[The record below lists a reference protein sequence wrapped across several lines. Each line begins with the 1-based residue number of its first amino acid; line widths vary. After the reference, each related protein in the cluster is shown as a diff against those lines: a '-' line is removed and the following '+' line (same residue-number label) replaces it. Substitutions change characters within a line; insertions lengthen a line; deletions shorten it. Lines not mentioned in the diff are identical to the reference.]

1 MGSTRRRRPQCREM
15 DADKF
20 GLAPGPLRPE
30 QHCGGGQACSLRR
43 HKRPRYSAQRHL
55 GRPVPRRVYSLINSV
70 HLDPSQL
77 KANVAAPTRCPR
89 RVLHGHSEHG
99 DPRRDR
105 AGRAAIGRYMAS
117 RSQWGLPN
125 VARSCT
131 HHVASASVR
140 SHANM
145 DRGHTHGS
153 VWGTWVRVRG
163 AQ

>member
-1 MGSTRRRRPQCREM
+1 MGSTRWRRPQGREM
-15 DADKF
+15 EADKF
-20 GLAPGPLRPE
+20 GHAPGPLRPE
-30 QHCGGGQACSLRR
+30 QHHGGGQACAFRR
-43 HKRPRYSAQRHL
+43 HQRPRRSAQRHL
-55 GRPVPRRVYSLINSV
+55 GRPVPRRGDSLLDSV
-70 HLDPSQL
+70 RLDPSQRR
-77 KANVAAPTRCPR
+77 ANRAAPTRCPR
-89 RVLHGHSEHG
+89 RVLHGHPEHG

-105 AGRAAIGRYMAS
+105 AGRAAIERYMAA
-117 RSQWGLPN
+117 RSQWRLPDL
-125 VARSCT
+125 ARSCT